1 MRSGSILKI
10 VLFVVVL
17 TIWSSR
23 GTCQPNTG
31 EEIYL
36 PVAVFSQD
44 GNIVADLPQ
53 SRFSIEVDKSPL
65 RLSGFSNQSSPAS
78 ILILVDCSGSVRA
91 KLDDKLELIKSNL
104 VAFMQ
109 SSHPASEYAV
119 YTFNQSAKLEI
130 DWNQNSLE
138 AANKINQVE
147 FAKSAGV
154 TNLYD
159 SCIEAMQSLKDR
171 KNKKRIVLIITAV
184 VDTNSKYKDSDLKK
198 LSYELLS
205 PIFFINVG
213 GVRINRANDVA
224 GGSLDLLA
232 ENTASE
238 IALLT
243 GGLAVLPRTREG
255 IADSFKRFAAFVKYQ
270 YLIGINTAS
279 IPKDNKPH
287 KLQVKINVPPDAPKE
302 MKKLKIIYPQFYF
315 SKKP

>member
-1 MRSGSILKI
+1 MINRSILKI
-10 VLFVVVL
+10 VLFVFVL

-23 GTCQPNTG
+23 GISQPNMG

-44 GNIVADLPQ
+44 GNIVANLPQ

-65 RLSGFSNQSSPAS
+65 RLSSFSNQSSPAS
-78 ILILVDCSGSVRA
+78 ILILVDCSGSVRS
-91 KLDDKLELIKSNL
+91 KLDDNLELIKSNL

-119 YTFNQSAKLEI
+119 YTFHRSAKLEI
-130 DWNQNSLE
+130 DWNQNSPE
-138 AANKINQVE
+138 TGNKINQVE
-147 FAKSAGV
+147 FSKFVGV

-159 SCIEAMQSLKDR
+159 SCIDAMQSLKNR
-171 KNKKRIVLIITAV
+171 KNQKRIVLIITDG
-184 VDTNSKYKDSDLKK
+184 VDTDSKYKDSDLKK

-213 GVRINRANDVA
+213 GVRINRARDVA
-224 GGSLDLLA
+224 GGTLDMLA
-232 ENTASE
+232 ENTTSE

-255 IADSFKRFAAFVKYQ
+255 VADSFKRVAAFVKYQ

-279 IPKDNKPH
+279 IPKDNKQH
-287 KLQVKINVPPDAPKE
+287 KLQVKIIQPPDAPKE
-302 MKKLKIIYPQFYF
+302 MRNLKVIYPQFWV
-315 SKKP
+315 SKK